1 MAQWY
6 KTIWMLAGILALALG
21 MLGVFLPGLPTT
33 PFVLL
38 AATCFAKGSPRWH
51 RWLLSHPYCG
61 PMIRDWEQN
70 RSLPLRI
77 KVLAISLMLLMTS
90 LSIWHFAGQPLLQLG
105 LAVLALI
112 GAAVVLRIP
121 TRNTSLEKR

>member
-6 KTIWMLAGILALALG
+6 KRMWIFAGMVALALG
-21 MLGVFLPGLPTT
+21 VIGVIVPGLPTT

-38 AATCFAKGSPRWH
+38 AATCFAKGSPALH
-51 RWLLSHPYCG
+51 QWLLAHRYCG

-77 KVLAISLMLLMTS
+77 KVLSISLMLLMTS
-90 LSIWHFAGQPLLQLG
+90 LSIWHFAGQPLLQLS
-105 LAVLALI
+105 LAAFALI
-112 GAAVVLRIP
+112 GAVVVLRIP
-121 TRNTSLEKR
+121 TRSAT

>member
-1 MAQWY
+1 MLRMMRWY
-6 KTIWMLAGILALALG
+6 KTIWIIAGILALALG
-21 MLGVFLPGLPTT
+21 VLGVILPGLPTT

-38 AATCFAKGSPRWH
+38 AATCFAKGSPTLH
-51 RWLLSHPYCG
+51 QWLLAHRFCG

-77 KVLAISLMLLMTS
+77 KGLAIGLMLLMTS
-90 LSIWHFAGQPLLQLG
+90 LSIWHFAGQLTLQLG

-112 GAAVVLRIP
+112 GAFVVLRIP
-121 TRNTSLEKR
+121 TRSAS